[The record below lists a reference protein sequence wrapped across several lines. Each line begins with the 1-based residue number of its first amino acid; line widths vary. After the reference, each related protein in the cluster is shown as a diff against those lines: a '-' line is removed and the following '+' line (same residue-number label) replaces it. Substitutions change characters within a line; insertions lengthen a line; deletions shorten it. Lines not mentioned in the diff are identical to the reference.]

1 MSRPCLLVV
10 AMASLALAGAA
21 HARTSSPKAYVP
33 DAERTIEGGRK
44 VLILLHSVEEGD
56 DNPYD
61 RSVSRQQAPLRDVY
75 PADDF
80 EQRMPEALKAVVES
94 VPWIGARD
102 VETTA
107 EFRWSRVEQ
116 EIDAANTRQLLLLR
130 VEHLVSPDYRTL
142 KVTLRAAL
150 FYRQVPKG
158 LTSRARFKSD
168 WTPYQLDFV
177 VKLSPPGAHDGD
189 SDASR
194 AFWAVDGG
202 RRLHAAIDQSIEW
215 IAARFKLTLDE
226 NEQQSLAWRKPNG
239 RGGTLPDG
247 SPGWVLER
255 SDQAYVGY
263 DSRKHSFN
271 LVGTAAP

>member
-1 MSRPCLLVV
+1 MLRRCFVFASFASFALV
-10 AMASLALAGAA
+10 GAA
-21 HARTSSPKAYVP
+21 HARTASPKAYVP
-33 DAERTIEGGRK
+33 DDERNIEGGRK

-75 PADDF
+75 PTDDF
-80 EQRMPEALKAVVES
+80 ERQMPEALKTVVES

-130 VEHLVSPDYRTL
+130 VEHLVSPDYQTL
-142 KVTLRAAL
+142 KLTLRAAL
-150 FYRQVPKG
+150 FYRQIPKG

-177 VKLSPPGAHDGD
+177 VKLSPPGAHGD
-189 SDASR
+189 SAANR
-194 AFWAVDGG
+194 EFWAAEGG
-202 RRLHAAIDQSIEW
+202 RRLHVAIDQGIAW
-215 IAARFKLTLDE
+215 IAARFKQTLEE
-226 NEQQSLAWRKPNG
+226 NEQQSLAWRKPQG

-255 SDQAYVGY
+255 SDRAYVGY

-271 LVGTAAP
+271 LVGAAAP